1 MKMYC
6 NRLVRE
12 EKGKVLIMVLILLV
26 VGGLV
31 LTPLLGLMQTGLI
44 AGQLYERKTAELYAA
59 DAGVEEA
66 IWGIQNDNLVWSGNH
81 YELET
86 ISLNDKDVDVEIYR
100 KELDGS
106 TPCHPSYMYQ
116 IISIATSGDRGATK
130 IEAWLDELK
139 ELADFSGLWD
149 NLITINEDLS
159 DGEIDRLEKDLV
171 HENLTLEFKDEC
183 YEECEDE
190 CFVETDCV
198 PVWDYDK
205 VPEGCEGC
213 GAVYNYPDEL
223 WPDAELLAQW
233 YRARVAGEP
242 SYGHST
248 IDLAGV
254 DEDVGPL
261 YRDGVLNIY
270 NSGSN
275 NATLTL
281 GGTLYI
287 TGDTEIGTQRKDFTL
302 DLNGQTIFVK
312 SGTTHNKAALEIG
325 DRVTILGPGAI
336 IAVGDIK
343 FAPKGEVGSNE
354 EPVFILSIAGTT
366 DLFPSGE
373 FYGAVAGNVYVDV
386 DGGRGPTLTYPP
398 GGFGDQFDF
407 FPSLV
412 EVDRTYDI
420 RSWTIGPKAE

>member
-139 ELADFSGLWD
+139 ELADFSGLMD
-149 NLITINEDLS
+149 NIITINEDLT
-159 DGEIDRLEKDLV
+159 EHQLDRLMNQVEKV
-171 HENLTLEFKDEC
+171 NF
-183 YEECEDE
+183 
-190 CFVETDCV
+190 DCL
-198 PVWDYDK
+198 DHCS
-205 VPEGCEGC
+205 EACC
-213 GAVYNYPDEL
+213 GAVYDYYDPGSCYGCGVVYNYGGWWPPASMLAAHYQAGVPTDDRYPYGTLYVQDYPD
-223 WPDAELLAQW
+223 
-233 YRARVAGEP
+233 G
-242 SYGHST
+242 
-248 IDLAGV
+248 
-254 DEDVGPL
+254 VGPL
-261 YRDGVLNIY
+261 YREGKLDIVNTGTA
-270 NSGSN
+270 G
-275 NATLTL
+275 LTL
-281 GGTLYI
+281 KLNDTIYI
-287 TGDTEIGTQRKDFTL
+287 TGDTTIGTTSGGKGFTV
-302 DLNGQTIFVK
+302 DLNKQTIFVE
-312 SGTTHNKAALEIG
+312 SASQGEGNEALKIG
-325 DRVTILGPGAI
+325 KGVTNILGPGAI
-336 IAVGDIK
+336 VAVGDIY
-343 FAPKGEVGSNE
+343 FAPDGDAGSNE
-354 EPVFILSIAGTT
+354 EGVFIFSVSGTT
-366 DLFPSGE
+366 RLQPSGE
-373 FYGAVAGNVYVDV
+373 FTGAIAGDLYVKV
-386 DGGRGPTLTYPP
+386 QPGKEPTLTYPP
-398 GGFGDQFDF
+398 GGLGDDF
-407 FPSLV
+407 AFPSLV
-412 EVDRTYDI
+412 EVDRHYDI